1 MSGDC
6 SQDQRE
12 IDRDDHETRIAIAA
26 LFAACMVTLVAQ
38 QNQAPDFPRAADA
51 MERVTWRTRT
61 LVANDRLT
69 NWDLAIPGM
78 GLTFQESVVRADAA
92 LVPFVEGSSAQR
104 VSPQV
109 QKSLDYNLTAAEIAA
124 IKTGMGPSVR
134 VSAYRVESLPADAAT
149 RRRVFDFA
157 RELGATTLVVPGNT
171 DLAGLDAL
179 AEEFRVNVAV
189 LNSSDATLKAMDG
202 RSRRLGIGI
211 DTGTWAQDAAN
222 VRIEVARVRDRLI
235 YVNLR
240 DRSAR
245 GAGAQNVPLGKGVG
259 NLRDFFAELERLDD
273 RQISVRLG
281 GDGSPV
287 VTTRVPIAMTI
298 DTTGVVKAPGDI
310 FAAVSA
316 FEDVVQPAY
325 AVNFN
330 EFARTRPIRFDLV
343 TPSRGETL
351 APTEID
357 RRAAETRTN
366 IDAAIPN
373 KPFASPKKPRK
384 LLVIESLEG
393 MSHNTIPH
401 TNVMIQRMGEKTGA
415 WTTVFS
421 NDLSNLRYPKVKE
434 FDAVFL
440 NSIVGEFLPDPAMRA
455 DLVRYVN
462 EGGGI
467 GGIHGTPWASR
478 NWDEFAEMIGAQSA
492 PHRIENGVLKVYDKD
507 NPIVRP
513 FNYEDLP
520 FREEYYR
527 FEDRGQRPAALGQ
540 GARAVDRRSR
550 REGAERD
557 RQALAGLPPAR
568 QGVPGRLDPRIR
580 EGARLLQLD
589 GPHDGNLHAAGNRR
603 PLPGGHAVH
612 PRRRRRKCGPQPAE
626 VGRDFSRAET

>member
-1 MSGDC
+1 MKM
-6 SQDQRE
+6 
-12 IDRDDHETRIAIAA
+12 RITLAA
-26 LFAACMVTLVAQ
+26 LFGICMATLVAQ
-38 QNQAPDFPRAADA
+38 QNQPPAFPRASDA
-51 MERVTWRTRT
+51 LERVTWRTRT
-61 LVANDRLT
+61 LVANDRFT

-78 GLTFQESVVRADAA
+78 GLTFIESVVRADAA
-92 LVPFVEGSSAQR
+92 LVPFVEASSTQR

-109 QKSLDYNLTAAEIAA
+109 QKNLDYNLTAAEIAA

-134 VSAYRVESLPADAAT
+134 VSAYRVESLPVDAAT

-157 RELGATTLVVPGNT
+157 QQLGATTLVVPGNT

-189 LNSSDATLKAMDG
+189 LNSSDATLKAMEN

-222 VRIEVARVRDRLI
+222 VRNEVARVRDRLI

-245 GAGAQNVPLGKGVG
+245 GASAQNVPLGKGVG

-298 DTTGVVKAPGDI
+298 DTTGVVKAPGDL

-351 APTEID
+351 APAEID
-357 RRAAETRTN
+357 RRAAETRAK

-421 NDLSNLRYPKVKE
+421 NDLNNLRYPKVKE

-492 PHRIENGVLKVYDKD
+492 PHRIENGILKVYDKD

-527 FEDRGQRPAALGQ
+527 FEDTGN
-540 GARAVDRRSR
+540 
-550 REGAERD
+550 
-557 RQALAGLPPAR
+557 
-568 QGVPGRLDPRIR
+568 GRLRWDKVRVLLVVDLDEKVPSSTDKPWPGYRRPDKVYPVAWIR
-580 EGARLLQLD
+580 EYGKGRVFYNSM
-589 GPHDGNLHAAGNRR
+589 GHMTETFMR
-603 PLPGGHAVH
+603 PEIVGHFL
-612 PRRRRRKCGPQPAE
+612 
-626 VGRDFSRAET
+626 VGMQYILGDVDANATPNPLR

>member
-1 MSGDC
+1 MK
-6 SQDQRE
+6 
-12 IDRDDHETRIAIAA
+12 IRIAIAA

-38 QNQAPDFPRAADA
+38 QNQAPEFPRAVDA
-51 MERVTWRTRT
+51 LERVTWRTRT
-61 LVANDRLT
+61 LVANDRFT

-109 QKSLDYNLTAAEIAA
+109 QKNLDYNLTAGEIAA

-134 VSAYRVESLPADAAT
+134 VSAYRVESLPVDAAT

-157 RELGATTLVVPGNT
+157 QQLGATTLVVPGNT

-189 LNSSDATLKAMDG
+189 LNSSDATLKAMEN

-222 VRIEVARVRDRLI
+222 VRNEVARVRDRLI

-245 GAGAQNVPLGKGVG
+245 GASAQNVPLGKGVG

-298 DTTGVVKAPGDI
+298 DTTGVVKAPGDL

-351 APTEID
+351 APAEID
-357 RRAAETRTN
+357 RRAAETRAK

-421 NDLSNLRYPKVKE
+421 NDLNNLRYPKVKE

-492 PHRIENGVLKVYDKD
+492 PHRIENGILKVYDKD

-527 FEDRGQRPAALGQ
+527 FEDTGN
-540 GARAVDRRSR
+540 
-550 REGAERD
+550 
-557 RQALAGLPPAR
+557 
-568 QGVPGRLDPRIR
+568 GRLRWDKVRVLLVVDLDEKVPSSTDKPWPGYRRPDKVYPVAWIR
-580 EGARLLQLD
+580 EYGKGRVFYNSM
-589 GPHDGNLHAAGNRR
+589 GHMTETFMR
-603 PLPGGHAVH
+603 PEIVGHFL
-612 PRRRRRKCGPQPAE
+612 
-626 VGRDFSRAET
+626 VGMQYILGDVDANATPNPLK

>member
-1 MSGDC
+1 MK
-6 SQDQRE
+6 
-12 IDRDDHETRIAIAA
+12 TRIAIAA

-38 QNQAPDFPRAADA
+38 QNQAPEFPRAADA
-51 MERVTWRTRT
+51 LERVTWRTRT

-109 QKSLDYNLTAAEIAA
+109 QKNLDYNLTADEIAA

-157 RELGATTLVVPGNT
+157 QELGATTLVVPGNT

-189 LNSSDATLKAMDG
+189 LNSSDATLKAMEN

-222 VRIEVARVRDRLI
+222 VRNEVARVRDRLI

-245 GAGAQNVPLGKGVG
+245 GASAQNVPLGKGVG

-298 DTTGVVKAPGDI
+298 DTTGVVKAPGDL
-310 FAAVSA
+310 FAVVSA

-351 APTEID
+351 APAEID
-357 RRAAETRTN
+357 RRAAETRAK

-421 NDLSNLRYPKVKE
+421 NDLNNLRYPKVKE

-492 PHRIENGVLKVYDKD
+492 PHRIENGILKVYDKD

-527 FEDRGQRPAALGQ
+527 FEDQ
-540 GARAVDRRSR
+540 GN
-550 REGAERD
+550 
-557 RQALAGLPPAR
+557 
-568 QGVPGRLDPRIR
+568 GRLRWDKVRVLLIVDLDEKVPSSTDKPWPGYRRPDKGYPVAWIR
-580 EGARLLQLD
+580 EYGKGRVFYNSM
-589 GPHDGNLHAAGNRR
+589 GHMTETFMR
-603 PLPGGHAVH
+603 PEIVGHFL
-612 PRRRRRKCGPQPAE
+612 
-626 VGRDFSRAET
+626 VGMQYILGDVDANATPNPLR

>member
-1 MSGDC
+1 MK
-6 SQDQRE
+6 
-12 IDRDDHETRIAIAA
+12 TRITIAA
-26 LFAACMVTLVAQ
+26 LFAICMATLVAQ
-38 QNQAPDFPRAADA
+38 QSQTPEFPRASDA
-51 MERVTWRTRT
+51 LERVTWRTRT

-92 LVPFVEGSSAQR
+92 IVPFVEASSTQR

-109 QKSLDYNLTAAEIAA
+109 QKNLDYNLTAAEIAA
-124 IKTGMGPSVR
+124 IRAAMGPSVR
-134 VSAYRVESLPADAAT
+134 LSAYRVDGLPADAAT

-157 RELGATTLVVPGNT
+157 RELGATTLVVPADT
-171 DLAGLDAL
+171 ALDGLDAL

-189 LNSSDATLKAMDG
+189 LNSADATLKAMEG

-211 DTGTWAQDAAN
+211 DTGSWAQDGAN
-222 VRIEVARVRDRLI
+222 VRNEVARVKDRLL

-245 GAGAQNVPLGKGVG
+245 GASAQNVPLGKGVAS
-259 NLRDFFAELERLDD
+259 LRDFFAELGRLDD

-298 DTTGVVKAPGDI
+298 DTTGVVKAPRDI
-310 FAAVSA
+310 FAVVSA
-316 FEDVVQPAY
+316 FEDVAQPAY
-325 AVNFN
+325 AANFS

-351 APTEID
+351 TPAEID
-357 RRAAETRTN
+357 RRAADTRTK

-373 KPFASPKKPRK
+373 KPFAAPKKPRK

-415 WTTVFS
+415 WATVFS

-434 FDAVFL
+434 YDAVFL
-440 NSIVGEFLPDPAMRA
+440 NSIVGEFLPDPALRA

-478 NWDEFAEMIGAQSA
+478 NWDEFAEMIGSQSA
-492 PHRIENGVLKVYDKD
+492 PHRIENGILKVYDKD

-513 FNYEDLP
+513 FNYEDLAH
-520 FREEYYR
+520 REEYYR
-527 FEDRGQRPAALGQ
+527 FEDQ
-540 GARAVDRRSR
+540 GN
-550 REGAERD
+550 
-557 RQALAGLPPAR
+557 
-568 QGVPGRLDPRIR
+568 GRLRWDKVRVLLIVDLDEKVPNATDKPWPGYRRPDKVYPVAWIR
-580 EGARLLQLD
+580 EYGKGRVFYNSM
-589 GPHDGNLHAAGNRR
+589 GHMTETFMR
-603 PLPGGHAVH
+603 PEIVGHFL
-612 PRRRRRKCGPQPAE
+612 
-626 VGRDFSRAET
+626 VGMQYILGDVDANATPNPLK

>member
-1 MSGDC
+1 M
-6 SQDQRE
+6 R
-12 IDRDDHETRIAIAA
+12 TRITIAA
-26 LFAACMVTLVAQ
+26 LFAACMATLVAQ
-38 QNQAPDFPRAADA
+38 QNQAPEFPRASDA
-51 MERVTWRTRT
+51 LERVTWRTRT

-78 GLTFQESVVRADAA
+78 GLTFHEAVVRADAA
-92 LVPFVEGSSAQR
+92 IVPFVEASSVQR

-109 QKSLDYNLTAAEIAA
+109 QKNLDYNLTAAEIAA
-124 IKTGMGPSVR
+124 IKTSMGPSVR
-134 VSAYRVESLPADAAT
+134 VGAYRVDTLPADSAT
-149 RRRVFDFA
+149 RRRVFNFA

-171 DLAGLDAL
+171 ALDGLDAL

-189 LNSSDATLKAMDG
+189 LNSSDATLKAMEG

-211 DTGTWAQDAAN
+211 DTGTWAQDGTN
-222 VRIEVARVRDRLI
+222 VRTEVARVKDRLI

-245 GAGAQNVPLGKGVG
+245 GASAQNVPLGKGVA
-259 NLRDFFAELERLDD
+259 NLRDFFAELERQDD

-298 DTTGVVKAPGDI
+298 DTTGVAKAPGDI

-316 FEDVVQPAY
+316 FEDVVQPSY

-330 EFARTRPIRFDLV
+330 EFAKTRPIRFDLV

-351 APTEID
+351 APAEID
-357 RRAAETRTN
+357 RRAVETRAK
-366 IDAAIPN
+366 IDAAIPS
-373 KPFASPKKPRK
+373 KPFAAPKKPRK

-434 FDAVFL
+434 YDAIFL

-513 FNYEDLP
+513 FNYEDSAVSRGVLP
-520 FREEYYR
+520 LRGS
-527 FEDRGQRPAALGQ
+527 GQRPAAVGQ
-540 GARAVDRRSR
+540 SPRAADRRPR
-550 REGAERD
+550 REGAQFD
-557 RQALAGLPPAR
+557 RQAVAGISPAG
-568 QGVPGRLDPRIR
+568 QGVSGGLD
-580 EGARLLQLD
+580 
-589 GPHDGNLHAAGNRR
+589 
-603 PLPGGHAVH
+603 
-612 PRRRRRKCGPQPAE
+612 
-626 VGRDFSRAET
+626 S

>member
-1 MSGDC
+1 MK
-6 SQDQRE
+6 
-12 IDRDDHETRIAIAA
+12 TRIAIAA
-26 LFAACMVTLVAQ
+26 LFAVCMATLIAQ
-38 QNQAPDFPRAADA
+38 QNPAPAFPRASDA
-51 MERVTWRTRT
+51 LERVTWRTRT
-61 LVANDRLT
+61 LVANDRFT

-78 GLTFQESVVRADAA
+78 GLTFLESVVRADAA
-92 LVPFVEGSSAQR
+92 LVPYVEASSAER
-104 VSPQV
+104 VSQQV
-109 QKSLDYNLTAAEIAA
+109 QKNLDQNLTAAELAA
-124 IKTGMGPSVR
+124 VKTAMGENVK

-149 RRRVFDFA
+149 RRRVFDFVHA
-157 RELGATTLVVPGNT
+157 LGATTLVVPGNT
-171 DLAGLDAL
+171 ALDGLDAL

-189 LNSSDATLKAMDG
+189 LNSSDATLKTMEG

-211 DTGTWAQDAAN
+211 DTGTWAQEGAN
-222 VRIEVARVRDRLI
+222 VRTEVARVKDRLI

-245 GAGAQNVPLGKGVG
+245 GAGAQNVALGKGVA
-259 NLRDFFAELERLDD
+259 NLREFFTELGRQDD
-273 RQISVRLG
+273 RQISIRLG

-287 VTTRVPIAMTI
+287 VTTRVPVAMTI

-310 FAAVSA
+310 FTAVSA
-316 FEDVVQPAY
+316 FEDAVQPAY
-325 AVNFN
+325 AMNFN

-343 TPSRGETL
+343 TPARGETL
-351 APTEID
+351 SPAEID
-357 RRAAETRTN
+357 RRAAEARAK

-373 KPFASPKKPRK
+373 KPFAAPKKPRK

-434 FDAVFL
+434 YDAIFL

-527 FEDRGQRPAALGQ
+527 FEDSGN
-540 GARAVDRRSR
+540 
-550 REGAERD
+550 
-557 RQALAGLPPAR
+557 
-568 QGVPGRLDPRIR
+568 GRLRWDKVRVLLIVDLDEKVPNSTDKPWPGYRRPDKVYPVSWIR
-580 EGARLLQLD
+580 EYGKGRVFYNSM
-589 GPHDGNLHAAGNRR
+589 GHMTETFFR
-603 PLPGGHAVH
+603 PEIVGHFL
-612 PRRRRRKCGPQPAE
+612 
-626 VGRDFSRAET
+626 VGMQYILGDVDANATPNPLK

>member
-1 MSGDC
+1 M
-6 SQDQRE
+6 R
-12 IDRDDHETRIAIAA
+12 TRITIAA
-26 LFAACMVTLVAQ
+26 LFAVCMATLIAQ
-38 QNQAPDFPRAADA
+38 QTQTPEFPRAADA
-51 MERVTWRTRT
+51 LERVTWRTRT

-69 NWDLAIPGM
+69 NWDLGVPGM
-78 GLTFQESVVRADAA
+78 GLAFQESVVRADAA
-92 LVPFVEGSSAQR
+92 IVPFVEASNTQR
-104 VSPQV
+104 VSSQV
-109 QKSLDYNLTAAEIAA
+109 QKNLDYNLTSAEIAS
-124 IKTGMGPSVR
+124 IKAAMGPSVR
-134 VSAYRVESLPADAAT
+134 VSAYRVDSLPVDASV
-149 RRRVFDFA
+149 RRRVFAFA
-157 RELGATTLVVPGNT
+157 QQLGATTMVVPGNT
-171 DLAGLDAL
+171 ALDGLDAL

-189 LNSSDATLKAMDG
+189 LNSSDATLKAMEG
-202 RSRRLGIGI
+202 RSRRVGIGI
-211 DTGTWAQDAAN
+211 DTGMWAQDGAN
-222 VRIEVARVRDRLI
+222 VRNEVARVKDRLI

-245 GAGAQNVPLGKGVG
+245 GASAQNVALGKGVA
-259 NLRDFFAELERLDD
+259 NLRDFFTELGQQDHRE
-273 RQISVRLG
+273 ISVRLG

-298 DTTGVVKAPGDI
+298 DTTGVVKAPGDL
-310 FAAVSA
+310 FSAVSA

-325 AVNFN
+325 AANFN

-351 APTEID
+351 SPAEIE
-357 RRAAETRTN
+357 RRAADTRAK
-366 IDAAIPN
+366 IEAAIPN
-373 KPFASPKKPRK
+373 KPFAAPNKARR

-434 FDAVFL
+434 YDAIFL
-440 NSIVGEFLPDPAMRA
+440 NSIVGEFLPDPALRA

-478 NWDEFAEMIGAQSA
+478 NWDEFAEMIGSQSA
-492 PHRIENGVLKVYDKD
+492 PHRIENGILKVYDKD

-527 FEDRGQRPAALGQ
+527 FEDQ
-540 GARAVDRRSR
+540 GN
-550 REGAERD
+550 
-557 RQALAGLPPAR
+557 
-568 QGVPGRLDPRIR
+568 GRLRWDKVRVLLIVDLDEKVPSSTDKPWQGYRRPDKVYPVAWIR
-580 EGARLLQLD
+580 EYGKGRVFYNSM
-589 GPHDGNLHAAGNRR
+589 GHMTETFMR
-603 PLPGGHAVH
+603 PEIVGHFL
-612 PRRRRRKCGPQPAE
+612 
-626 VGRDFSRAET
+626 VGMQYILGDVDANATPNPLK